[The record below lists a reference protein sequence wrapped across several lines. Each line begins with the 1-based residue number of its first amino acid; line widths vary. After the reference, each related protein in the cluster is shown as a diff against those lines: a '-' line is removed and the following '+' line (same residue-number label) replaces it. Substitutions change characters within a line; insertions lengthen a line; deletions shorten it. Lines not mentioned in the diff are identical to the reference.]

1 MVTMRICR
9 ERANTVCKALQ
20 SRIGMSSCPLQARR
34 APECAAGRVLEI
46 VREGFQESHRDVLLS
61 PSLAA
66 CSEVDQNVVVADFN
80 HARRYSMLV
89 CTLKFSHWEQLPW
102 LLIGISH
109 HDCQKARRCAARALQ
124 LQDAAPCEH
133 ELARL
138 LCGEGSQGRHEMSAF
153 VRGEPLSNLPLLQS
167 YAAKFKFVPVSERWV
182 ESRHALIKRHLRKCT
197 HASALH
203 VAFMSC
209 QSLLRDIFQ
218 NMPHEFERLVLF
230 CELTKSPLQA
240 LQSVRLHW
248 HPQVQRVLQ
257 TNRAQLGRSYRPWV
271 IELLYHVD
279 WATLFQDLPSDGGFV
294 PDNSDDSPGPPG
306 PSGKT
311 ALENRDGATDVAQSP
326 NTPGLPGA
334 GLQLSMQA
342 QGETQAM
349 NPTPSSSSVRAR
361 PFADFAMTSRGGA
374 LHDALWTKYAVAH
387 LRAVFDSK
395 DQSCQIVCS
404 LGPRLQ
410 AEDKQALRSLEHHL
424 NPTPD
429 VLHPALDDFDFR
441 APACQTPQQTE
452 S

>member
-1 MVTMRICR
+1 MRICR
-9 ERANTVCKALQ
+9 ERANTVCKVCNLALACPAVLCRHDVTTCSGVC
-20 SRIGMSSCPLQARR
+20 SRQGIRVCARGFSKKATAMSCCLR
-34 APECAAGRVLEI
+34 AWQPV
-46 VREGFQESHRDVLLS
+46 
-61 PSLAA
+61 
-66 CSEVDQNVVVADFN
+66 SEVDQNVVVADFN

-248 HPQVQRVLQ
+248 RPQVQRVLQ

-294 PDNSDDSPGPPG
+294 PDNSDDSP
-306 PSGKT
+306 
-311 ALENRDGATDVAQSP
+311 AR
-326 NTPGLPGA
+326 PGLQGKLLLRT
-334 GLQLSMQA
+334 GTA
-342 QGETQAM
+342 QQM
-349 NPTPSSSSVRAR
+349 WPSLRTRRVSRVLACNCLCKHRER
-361 PFADFAMTSRGGA
+361 P
-374 LHDALWTKYAVAH
+374 K
-387 LRAVFDSK
+387 
-395 DQSCQIVCS
+395 
-404 LGPRLQ
+404 P
-410 AEDKQALRSLEHHL
+410 
-424 NPTPD
+424 
-429 VLHPALDDFDFR
+429 
-441 APACQTPQQTE
+441 
-452 S
+452 